1 MSFRQNSL
9 FCFPSG
15 LGHFTSSQIKGK
27 PNNQS
32 QVGMVDF
39 WDVRHDG
46 IYLGMVQKAEISFES
61 VQTDLALA

>member
-39 WDVRHDG
+39 GDVFHDG
-46 IYLGMVQKAEISFES
+46 IYLGTVQKAEISIES
-61 VQTDLALA
+61 VQTDLVLV